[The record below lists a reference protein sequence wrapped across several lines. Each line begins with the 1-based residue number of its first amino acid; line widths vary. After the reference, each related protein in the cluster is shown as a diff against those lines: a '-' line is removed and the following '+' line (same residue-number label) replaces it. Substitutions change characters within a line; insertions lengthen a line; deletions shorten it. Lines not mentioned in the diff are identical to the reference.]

1 MITKDN
7 PFMEMKEIRRQRLK
21 KWFEN
26 RPLPQREK
34 SYFSQIING
43 KASFGERAARRIERA
58 YGMEYGYLD
67 IHIDTNQCASTPVI
81 LSRQQKILLDMFD
94 GLPKTEQ
101 ERFLQDIS
109 NKKDKIDRL
118 FNEMMEKHGLNKKSL

>member
-1 MITKDN
+1 
-7 PFMEMKEIRRQRLK
+7 MEMKEIRRQRLK

-67 IHIDTNQCASTPVI
+67 MHIDTNQCANSPVV
-81 LSRQQKILLDMFD
+81 LSQRQKILLDMFD
-94 GLPKTEQ
+94 GLPKIEQ
-101 ERFLQDIS
+101 QRFLQEITDRK
-109 NKKDKIDRL
+109 NEIDQL
-118 FNEMMEKHGLNKKSL
+118 VDEMMEKYGLNKRA